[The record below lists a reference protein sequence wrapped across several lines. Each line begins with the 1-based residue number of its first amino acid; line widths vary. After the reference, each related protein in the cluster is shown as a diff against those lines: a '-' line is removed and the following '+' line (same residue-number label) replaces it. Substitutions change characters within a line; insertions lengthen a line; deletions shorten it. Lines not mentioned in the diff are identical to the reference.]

1 MGSEPLTDTI
11 RQCQQGQADAFTW
24 LLHDYGPRLYGYF
37 VRMTGSTAEAED
49 LLQEI
54 FLKLL
59 QRIKSYR
66 HEGRFEPWLF
76 RIAANML
83 RDRGRKRQRHSRAL
97 ARGAEPGNLLHTAAD
112 STDERADPG
121 RNLEVAEDIDLMQK
135 ALGELP
141 ELDRE
146 IILLRFYSGI
156 SFKDIADQFQI
167 PMGTAIAKV
176 HRGLKKLKRIMAE
189 NES

>member
-1 MGSEPLTDTI
+1 MGSEPLTEKI
-11 RQCQQGQADAFTW
+11 RQCQKGQADAFAW
-24 LLHDYGPRLYGYF
+24 LLHEYGPRLYGYY
-37 VRMTGSTAEAED
+37 VRMTGSTTEAED
-49 LLQEI
+49 LLQDM

-59 QRIKSYR
+59 QRIQDYR

-76 RIAANML
+76 RIAANMI
-83 RDRGRKRQRHSRAL
+83 RDRGRKLQRQSRSL
-97 ARGAEPGNLLHTAAD
+97 AIGTEPGNPLHRAAD

-121 RNLEVAEDIDLMQK
+121 RPLELAEDLGLMQK
-135 ALGELP
+135 ALRELP

-156 SFKDIADQFQI
+156 SFKDLADQFQI
-167 PMGTAIAKV
+167 PMVTAIAKV

-189 NES
+189 NE